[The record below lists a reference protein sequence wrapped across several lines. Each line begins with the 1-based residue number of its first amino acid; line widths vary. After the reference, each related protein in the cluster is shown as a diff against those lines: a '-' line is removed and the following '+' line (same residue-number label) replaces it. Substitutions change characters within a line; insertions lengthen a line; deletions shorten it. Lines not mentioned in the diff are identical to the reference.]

1 MSDDSEETLEDLL
14 KKLSDRLGEDGATHV
29 PLNKK
34 ELSEV
39 RRMVATYRMVIGW
52 GKLGKLLIWLA
63 MTVSGLFLAYQTLI
77 KSGGTQ

>member
-1 MSDDSEETLEDLL
+1 MNNASEDTLEDLL

-39 RRMVATYRMVIGW
+39 RRMVATYRMIISW

-63 MTVSGLFLAYQTLI
+63 MTASGLFITYQTLI